1 MEIMSTFGDSLPLFV
16 KALKYVKQFRIFKTS
31 RKMFESSEKR
41 GFGV

>member
-1 MEIMSTFGDSLPLFV
+1 MEIISTFSDSQTLFV

-31 RKMFESSEKR
+31 LKMFGSSEKR